1 MGAHRVAVLAL
12 DRVVPMDFAIPVQLF
27 AGRGEWRYR
36 VRVCAPRPAV
46 RTTVGFGITAEVGL
60 AGLRYA
66 DTVVVPGFDPH
77 LAPLDRKVLAELRRA
92 HERGARLVSICTGA
106 FALAQAGV
114 LDGRRATTHWQHV
127 AELAD
132 GFPNVRV
139 VEDVLYVDE
148 GNVLTSAGVSA
159 GIDLCLHI
167 VRADHGALVAR
178 RVAQA
183 IVAAPHREGNQAQYV
198 SRSVEPDQPG
208 PFGALCAWITEHLDA
223 EISLA
228 DLARRA
234 AMSPRTL
241 SRQFRAATGAAPM
254 QWVLA
259 ARMDEARRLLE
270 VGEASVDE
278 VAARCGFGTALNLRA
293 HFRRRLDTTP
303 TAYRRTFRDR
313 D

>member
-1 MGAHRVAVLAL
+1 MSAHRVVVLAL
-12 DRVVPMDFAIPVQLF
+12 DRVIPMDFAIPVQVF
-27 AGRGEWRYR
+27 TGRGESPYR
-36 VRVCAPRPAV
+36 VRVCAPRPTV
-46 RTTVGFGITAEVGL
+46 RTTAGFGITAQTGL

-66 DTVVVPGFDPH
+66 DTVVVPGFEPH
-77 LAPLDRKVLAELRRA
+77 SSPLDRAVLTELRRA

-114 LDGRRATTHWQHV
+114 LDGRRATTHWQYV
-127 AELAD
+127 ADLAANH
-132 GFPNVRV
+132 PTVRV

-148 GNVLTSAGVSA
+148 GDVLTSAGVSA

-167 VRADHGALVAR
+167 VRVDHGALAAR
-178 RVAQA
+178 QLARE

-198 SRSVEPDQPG
+198 SRPIDPDRLG
-208 PFGALCAWITEHLDA
+208 PFGRLCAWITEHLDA

-228 DLARRA
+228 GLAQRA

-241 SRQFRAATGAAPM
+241 SRQFRSATGVSPM

-259 ARMDEARRLLE
+259 TRVDQARCLLE
-270 VGEASVDE
+270 AGGLSVE
-278 VAARCGFGTALNLRA
+278 EIAARCGFGTALNLRV

-303 TAYRRTFRDR
+303 TAYRRTFSDR
-313 D
+313 Q